1 MYILFISQLK
11 TLWNLKIYIVRK
23 VLECQTVDEVVAM
36 ENLFVL
42 NEYEQCLVCESKIEI
57 IMSEQELMPN
67 LMDSWNPE

>member
-42 NEYEQCLVCESKIEI
+42 NEYEQCLVCERKIEI